1 MSSTSSSLADASD
14 AFRLHYVRET
24 QRCVVSYD
32 TLDEALEG
40 ASKRIE
46 KHPDLQVWIT
56 TAAKTAVLDDSQIRK
71 RLAEPNRGHGALTQ
85 IVSRQA
91 LAGLAQPMR
100 VQA

>member
-1 MSSTSSSLADASD
+1 MLPPSASLADGSD
-14 AFRLHYVRET
+14 AFQLHYARET

-32 TLDEALEG
+32 TLGEALEG

-56 TAAKTAVLDDSQIRK
+56 TAAKTSVLDDSQIRK
-71 RLAEPNRGHGALTQ
+71 RLAEPNLTQ
-85 IVSRQA
+85 IVGRQA
-91 LAGLAQPMR
+91 QAGLAQPMR